1 MHKMESVQRKK
12 KKKKKREET
21 VKGAQEKKMR
31 KKKMR
36 SHQQISWLCCKTKE
50 DLIFRVGNWDCR
62 TGRGWTFEERRN
74 DEREKER
81 QRETYGESEKNLC
94 LIVVYFFFLIIIIL
108 LTIGLPLYHVS
119 LILFKM
125 GENRR

>member
-1 MHKMESVQRKK
+1 MHKMESVQR

-74 DEREKER
+74 DERERKRDRER
-81 QRETYGESEKNLC
+81 HTEKVRKIC
-94 LIVVYFFFLIIIIL
+94 VW
-108 LTIGLPLYHVS
+108 
-119 LILFKM
+119 
-125 GENRR
+125 